1 MFAGVNHICVVTN
14 DLDRAVRAWSDR
26 YGVGPWSVYTKD
38 ASNMTARVDGV
49 LADFAMRVALAPLSA
64 TTRIELIQ
72 PLDDRSP
79 YAQSLARRDG
89 RDHLHHVRFDVD
101 DYDAAH
107 AYLHDHLGL
116 HETLNAQFAGAPGV
130 DGVFVGTYF
139 DTEDDLGFV
148 VEIGHATAGFA
159 MPRPERVYQPSSTS
173 PAASD
178 AVSSTASPP

>member
-49 LADFAMRVALAPLSA
+49 PADFAMRVALAPLSA

-101 DYDAAH
+101 DYDAAVVR
-107 AYLHDHLGL
+107 LGDRLGL
-116 HETLNAQFAGAPGV
+116 HETLSAEFSGV
-130 DGVFVGTYF
+130 DSAFVGTYF
-139 DTEDDLGFV
+139 ATEDEVGFV
-148 VEIGHATAGFA
+148 VEIGHAPAGFA
-159 MPRPERVYQPSSTS
+159 MPEP
-173 PAASD
+173 D
-178 AVSSTASPP
+178 AVYPAD